1 MVLVTVTVT
10 IGCAAAAASPYAIC
24 ELATV
29 GAAMAEDEAKAK
41 RREEAIEILETYMVV
56 MRECVYRKLEKK
68 RGRRGKT
75 LMI

>member
-1 MVLVTVTVT
+1 MVTVTVT

-29 GAAMAEDEAKAK
+29 GAAMAEEEAKAK

-56 MRECVYRKLEKK
+56 MRECVSKVGEEKRSK
-68 RGRRGKT
+68 GKDVDD
-75 LMI
+75 LG